1 MQPGDLQPTSFAGYP
16 PKGAALARA
25 SLPLLRRLPMPLLP
39 IVLRE
44 VSGFDWKFPREREE
58 VRRQVRWLEGM
69 PPGEFAAAVG
79 AFQALHLPAALSG
92 VDWVNDPA
100 GYMEQLTAALWST
113 GQMPAFRQA
122 ATAYGDRLARV
133 TGDAVAVPAPSTE
146 EGARP
151 QAATGHGAVGHRAVG
166 LGNIGRPVASAR
178 TTRVPRLVLAVL
190 AAELGKPA
198 VGQVLYRKLRRQGVL
213 LDHVSPAG
221 GMEALRAEVQRRA
234 ATEPG
239 EYAHWTID
247 GGSAQDVRGVASVGY
262 GALRPVREHLLG
274 RARTAMNGQGADAA
288 RSGPEELRTL
298 MAHLTPEAAG
308 MAADRDPVMAHFEL
322 ALLTEGS
329 GTQIFSTTFVQWAA
343 RECLRRAHP
352 TTLLARWTPRQREQ
366 GMNELLSGAPS
377 AGEDPAGSLVDA
389 DQGAWYTWL
398 NLQRLPGAESSRFL
412 VWQEGSSTAVAVG
425 PGLPHGS
432 TASSPMTMAQVLQL
446 LA

>member
-1 MQPGDLQPTSFAGYP
+1 MQPGELQTTSFAGYP
-16 PKGAALARA
+16 PMGAALARA

-44 VSGFDWKFPREREE
+44 VSAFDWKFPRERED
-58 VRRQVRWLEGM
+58 VRRQVRWLEEM
-69 PPGEFAAAVG
+69 PPGEFATTVG
-79 AFQALHLPAALSG
+79 AFQELRLPAGLNG

-100 GYMEQLTAALWST
+100 GYMEQLTATLWAT

-133 TGDAVAVPAPSTE
+133 TGDAATVPVPSAE
-146 EGARP
+146 EGGEP
-151 QAATGHGAVGHRAVG
+151 QAATGHGAA
-166 LGNIGRPVASAR
+166 GRPVVNAR
-178 TTRVPRLVLAVL
+178 AAGAPRLVMVVL
-190 AAELGKPA
+190 AAELGRPA
-198 VGQVLYRKLRRQGVL
+198 AGQVLYRKLRREGVV
-213 LDHVSPAG
+213 LDRVDPAG
-221 GMEALRAEVQRRA
+221 GVEVLRAEVQTRA
-234 ATEPG
+234 AREPG

-247 GGSAQDVRGVASVGY
+247 GGVAPASSGVASVGY
-262 GALRPVREHLLG
+262 GSLAPVREHLLG
-274 RARTAMNGQGADAA
+274 RARSAMSGDGDAA

-352 TTLLARWTPRQREQ
+352 ATLLARWTPRQREQ

-377 AGEDPAGSLVDA
+377 AGADTAGSLVDA

-398 NLQRLPGAESSRFL
+398 NLQRLPGVESSRFV

-425 PGLPHGS
+425 PGLPRGS
-432 TASSPMTMAQVLQL
+432 VASSPMTMAQVLRL

>member
-1 MQPGDLQPTSFAGYP
+1 MQPGELQLTSFAGYAP
-16 PKGAALARA
+16 MGAELARA
-25 SLPLLRRLPMPLLP
+25 SLPLLQRLPMPLLP

-44 VSGFDWKFPREREE
+44 VSAFDWKFPRERED
-58 VRRQVRWLEGM
+58 VRRQVRWLKGM
-69 PPGEFAAAVG
+69 PPGEFATTVR
-79 AFQALHLPAALSG
+79 AFQELRLPANLSG

-100 GYMEQLTAALWST
+100 GYMEQLTAALWAT

-122 ATAYGDRLARV
+122 ATEYGDRLARV
-133 TGDAVAVPAPSTE
+133 TGDAVAVPVPSAE
-146 EGARP
+146 EGREP
-151 QAATGHGAVGHRAVG
+151 QAATGYGAA
-166 LGNIGRPVASAR
+166 GRPVVTAR
-178 TTRVPRLVLAVL
+178 ATGAPRLVMVVL
-190 AAELGKPA
+190 AAELGRPA
-198 VGQVLYRKLRRQGVL
+198 AGQVLYRKLRREGVV
-213 LDHVSPAG
+213 LDRVDPAG
-221 GMEALRAEVQRRA
+221 GVEVLRAEVQARA
-234 ATEPG
+234 AREPG

-247 GGSAQDVRGVASVGY
+247 GGVAPASSGVASVGY
-262 GALRPVREHLLG
+262 EALAPVREHLLG
-274 RARTAMNGQGADAA
+274 RARNAMSGDAA

-377 AGEDPAGSLVDA
+377 AGVDAAGSLVDA

-398 NLQRLPGAESSRFL
+398 NLQRLPGAESSRFV

-425 PGLPHGS
+425 PGLPRGS
-432 TASSPMTMAQVLQL
+432 VASSPMTMAQVLRL
-446 LA
+446 LV

>member
-1 MQPGDLQPTSFAGYP
+1 MQPGDLQLTSFAGYP
-16 PKGAALARA
+16 PMGAALARG
-25 SLPLLRRLPMPLLP
+25 SLPLLRRVPMPLLP

-44 VSGFDWKFPREREE
+44 VSAFDWKFPRERED
-58 VRRQVRWLEGM
+58 VRRQVGWLNGM
-69 PPGEFAAAVG
+69 PPEEFTATVE
-79 AFQALHLPAALSG
+79 AFRELRLPAALSDA
-92 VDWVNDPA
+92 DWVNDPA
-100 GYMEQLTAALWST
+100 GYMEQLTATLWAT

-122 ATAYGDRLARV
+122 ATAYGRRLERV
-133 TGDAVAVPAPSTE
+133 TGDAAAVPVPSAE
-146 EGARP
+146 EGGEP
-151 QAATGHGAVGHRAVG
+151 QAATGHDGGHGGGYAVEGSGARAAG
-166 LGNIGRPVASAR
+166 
-178 TTRVPRLVLAVL
+178 VPRLVMVVL

-198 VGQVLYRKLRRQGVL
+198 SGHVLYRKLRREGVL
-213 LDHVSPAG
+213 LDHVDPAG
-221 GMEALRAEVQRRA
+221 GMEALRMQVQARA
-234 ATEPG
+234 AKGPG
-239 EYAHWTID
+239 EYAHWIID
-247 GGSAQDVRGVASVGY
+247 GGAARAADGVASVGY
-262 GALRPVREHLLG
+262 GSLAPVRERLLG
-274 RARTAMNGQGADAA
+274 RARNAMSGDAA

-398 NLQRLPGAESSRFL
+398 NLQRLPGAESSRFV
-412 VWQEGSSTAVAVG
+412 VWQEGSSTAVVVG
-425 PGLPHGS
+425 PGLPRGS
-432 TASSPMTMAQVLQL
+432 TANTPMTMAQVLRL